1 MITRIKNSN
10 QLALLPFFGFILLQ
24 GCAIDP
30 DYLREYPGIDGNVQ
44 KQSKPA
50 TGISVV
56 YGKYINPDLY
66 PCTFPLGTV
75 VTDDSGRFS
84 IPIERKIQLVTVL
97 PLEEGKCKFAGEL
110 CFEDGQAWRFEI
122 TGQGEKE
129 YHTNENILESPHSLF
144 FMTAEG
150 RCEAPEWITVQCDLA
165 KENEERCEII
175 NPQYDPLL
183 ERR

>member
-1 MITRIKNSN
+1 MRHLSFVMRQIKKPNKIV
-10 QLALLPFFGFILLQ
+10 LLPLFGAILFQ

-30 DYLREYPGIDGNVQ
+30 DYLREYPGIHGHVLE
-44 KQSKPA
+44 KSKA
-50 TGISVV
+50 AAGISVV
-56 YGKYINPDLY
+56 YGKYINPDVY

-75 VTDDSGRFS
+75 VTDATGRFTL
-84 IPIERKIQLVTVL
+84 PVERKLQLVTVL

-110 CFEDGQAWRFEI
+110 CFEDGQSWQFEI

-129 YHTNENILESPHSLF
+129 YHTNENLLKSPHSLF

-165 KENEERCEII
+165 KEKEERCEII
-175 NPQYDPLL
+175 APLP
-183 ERR
+183 